1 MAFPEDFSFRL
12 SGGSGN
18 TFVDKSIGG
27 VASVVFAGRDLFS
40 PATPSLFQVVKD
52 FRCFYIR
59 NDDPSFAVDD
69 LVVYLERELE
79 TTTVQIGLGGAVNST
94 AFLLENV
101 NSVPPGISFSSP
113 TISSPLSVGSLDANG
128 IMPIWLERT
137 MPAATDFYQDGVTI
151 TFSGTGCAGGFA
163 PLAFTSGFSIC

>member
-1 MAFPEDFSFRL
+1 MPFPEDFSFRL

-27 VASVVFAGRDLFS
+27 ASSVVLASVDLFA
-40 PATPSLFQVVKD
+40 PATPSLFQEVKD

-59 NDDPSFAVDD
+59 NDDPSFAVED
-69 LVVYLERELE
+69 LVVYLERELA
-79 TTTVQIGLGGAVNST
+79 TTEVRIGLGGPVNST

-101 NSVPPGISFSSP
+101 NSIPPGVSFSGP
-113 TISSPLSVGSLDANG
+113 TISAPLSVGTLDANE
-128 IMPIWLERT
+128 IMPIWLERI
-137 MPAATDFYQDGVTI
+137 MPAAKDFDRDGVTI

-163 PLAFTSGFSIC
+163 PLAFTTGFRIC